1 MIAVFGLLVGCGV
14 ITINREGLQMV
25 TLGCIVLAIG
35 LIVGIYGEVRFLVV
49 AYDRSLWWFFGCLFV
64 PLVALVFL
72 FLNLKATIKP
82 FSLSLLGLLLA
93 GLGCWMAD
101 VVWPQ

>member
-1 MIAVFGLLVGCGV
+1 MVALGYVLLTIGV
-14 ITINREGLQMV
+14 ILS
-25 TLGCIVLAIG
+25 
-35 LIVGIYGEVRFLVV
+35 IYGEVRFLVV
-49 AYDRSLWWFFGCLFV
+49 AYNRSLWWFFGCLFV

-72 FLNLKATIKP
+72 CLNLKATIKP
-82 FSLSLLGLLLA
+82 FSLALLGLLLA